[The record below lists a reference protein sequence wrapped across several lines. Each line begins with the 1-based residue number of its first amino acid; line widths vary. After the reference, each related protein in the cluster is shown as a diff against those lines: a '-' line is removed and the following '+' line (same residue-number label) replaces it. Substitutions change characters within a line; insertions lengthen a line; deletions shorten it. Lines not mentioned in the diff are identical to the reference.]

1 MKRNDKDITEEMKH
15 QFKIIVVFVYIVL
28 CNPFAYS
35 AEENDLS
42 EAINSLF
49 DNREGRPG
57 CAVGVINNGKYI
69 HKRGYGL
76 ANLENNISIDENSIF
91 RIGSIS
97 KQFTAMTIAILEEKG
112 LLTFED
118 EMQKHIP
125 DLIDYGEKVTINQ
138 MVHHFSGLGDYE
150 YMDYPGRFR
159 NAVDEEF
166 RWGNEDYLT
175 NDEFHALIK
184 TLPLIRKP
192 ERKFWYSNTG
202 YALLALVAQNLSG
215 LSLRELAEREIF
227 NPLEMNDTFFND
239 DVNLIVKN
247 RADAYSPIKGKSG
260 QYKINMTNLSWVG
273 DGGVHTSLNDFI
285 KWDQNFYDNK
295 LGGAD
300 VSLIKTMEKTYAET
314 KVKKRNQK
322 MSREQRN
329 QQTYAFAQN
338 LAYYNGYKRWSHSG
352 SWVGY
357 LAYYTRFPELS
368 FSTAVF
374 CNTNEIN
381 ATKIANDIVDLFFK
395 MKQKSSD

>member
-1 MKRNDKDITEEMKH
+1 MYKR
-15 QFKIIVVFVYIVL
+15 Q
-28 CNPFAYS
+28 AYS
-35 AEENDLS
+35 TEDNNLS
-42 EAINSLF
+42 KAIDSLF

-57 CAVGVINNGKYI
+57 CAVGVINNGEYI

-76 ANLENNISIDENSIF
+76 ANLEHNISIDENSIF

-97 KQFTAMTIAILEEKG
+97 KQFTAMAIAILEEQG
-112 LLTFED
+112 LLAFDD
-118 EMQKHIP
+118 EMQKYIP

-138 MVHHFSGLGDYE
+138 MIHHFSGLGDYE

-175 NDEFHALIK
+175 NEEFYALIK

-202 YALLALVAQNLSG
+202 YALLTLVAQNVSG
-215 LSLRELAEREIF
+215 LSLRELAERDIF
-227 NPLEMNDTFFND
+227 KPLAMNDSFFND
-239 DVNLIVKN
+239 DVNLIIKN
-247 RADAYSPIKGKSG
+247 RADAYSPIKGKPG

-273 DGGVHTSLNDFI
+273 DGGVYTSLNDFI

-295 LGGAD
+295 LGAAD
-300 VSLIKTMEKTYAET
+300 ESLIKTMEETYTET
-314 KVKKRNQK
+314 KVRKRNQK
-322 MSREQRN
+322 MSREQEN
-329 QQTYAFAQN
+329 QKTYAFAQN

-357 LAYYTRFPELS
+357 LAHYTRFPELS

-374 CNTNEIN
+374 CNTNEID
-381 ATKIANDIVDLFFK
+381 ATIIADDIVDLFFE
-395 MKQKSSD
+395 MKQEASD

>member
-1 MKRNDKDITEEMKH
+1 MKH
-15 QFKIIVVFVYIVL
+15 QFKIIVVFICIL
-28 CNPFAYS
+28 LSNPPAYS
-35 AEENDLS
+35 TEDNNLS
-42 EAINSLF
+42 KAIDSLF

-57 CAVGVINNGKYI
+57 CAVGVINNGEYI

-76 ANLENNISIDENSIF
+76 ANLEHNISIDENSIF

-97 KQFTAMTIAILEEKG
+97 KQFTAMAIAILEEQG
-112 LLTFED
+112 LLAFDD

-138 MVHHFSGLGDYE
+138 MIHHFSGLGDYE
-150 YMDYPGRFR
+150 YMDYPGCFR
-159 NAVDEEF
+159 NAVGEEF

-175 NDEFHALIK
+175 NEEFYALIK

-202 YALLALVAQNLSG
+202 YALLTLVAQNVSG
-215 LSLRELAEREIF
+215 LSLRELAERDIF
-227 NPLEMNDTFFND
+227 KPLAMNDSFFND
-239 DVNLIVKN
+239 DVNLIIKN
-247 RADAYSPIKGKSG
+247 RADAYSPIKGKPG

-273 DGGVHTSLNDFI
+273 DGGVYTSLNDFI

-295 LGGAD
+295 LGAAD
-300 VSLIKTMEKTYAET
+300 ESLIKTMEETYTET
-314 KVKKRNQK
+314 KVRKRNQK
-322 MSREQRN
+322 MSREQEN
-329 QQTYAFAQN
+329 QKTYAFAQN

-357 LAYYTRFPELS
+357 LAHYTRFPELS

-374 CNTNEIN
+374 CNTNEID
-381 ATKIANDIVDLFFK
+381 ATIIADDIVDLFFE
-395 MKQKSSD
+395 MKQEASD

>member
-1 MKRNDKDITEEMKH
+1 MKH
-15 QFKIIVVFVYIVL
+15 QFKIIVVFVCIL
-28 CNPFAYS
+28 LSNPFAYGV
-35 AEENDLS
+35 EDNDLS
-42 EAINSLF
+42 KAIDSLF

-57 CAVGVINNGKYI
+57 CAVGVINNGEYI

-76 ANLENNISIDENSIF
+76 ANLEHNISIDENSIF

-97 KQFTAMTIAILEEKG
+97 KQFTAMAIAILEEKG
-112 LLTFED
+112 LLAFDD

-125 DLIDYGEKVTINQ
+125 DLIDYGEEVTINQ
-138 MVHHFSGLGDYE
+138 MIHHFSGLGDYE
-150 YMDYPGRFR
+150 DMDYPGRFK

-175 NDEFHALIK
+175 NKEFYALIK
-184 TLPLIRKP
+184 TLPLFRKP
-192 ERKFWYSNTG
+192 ERKFWYSNAG
-202 YALLALVAQNLSG
+202 YALLTLVAQNVSG
-215 LSLRELAEREIF
+215 LSLRELAERDIF
-227 NPLEMNDTFFND
+227 NPLGMNDTFFND
-239 DVNLIVKN
+239 DVNLIIKN
-247 RADAYSPIKGKSG
+247 RADGYSPIKGKPG

-295 LGGAD
+295 LGAAE

-322 MSREQRN
+322 MSREQEN
-329 QQTYAFAQN
+329 QRTYAFAQN

-357 LAYYTRFPELS
+357 LAHYTRFPELS

-374 CNTNEIN
+374 CNTDEID
-381 ATKIANDIVDLFFK
+381 ATMIADNIVDLFFK
-395 MKQKSSD
+395 MKQESSD